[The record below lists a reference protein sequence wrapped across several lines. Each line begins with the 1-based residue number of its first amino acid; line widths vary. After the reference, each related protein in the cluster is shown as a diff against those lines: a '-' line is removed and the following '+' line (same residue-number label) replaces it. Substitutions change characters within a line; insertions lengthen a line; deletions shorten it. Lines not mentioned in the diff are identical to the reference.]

1 MQRTGNAICAYCMKE
16 TKEFWFYLPI
26 SNVCFRLTENIL
38 GHYIAKVMGDSEAE
52 VTLLGSPK
60 LYNGLPVEF
69 RIRCLHDGKSEEFT
83 IQPDKRICPHCYEE
97 RKKITYLS
105 SLTGYVPTYTI
116 AVVGKPSAGKTG
128 WANSCIYGR
137 RKEGIGK
144 FIHSKHIL
152 SQYVRLNATQMTERN
167 GLIQELFLTNK
178 KGKVKALIL
187 LCDTPGE
194 LLTQDRELRG
204 ADYQWHM
211 ERVLNSDALM
221 YILDERKQSTDL
233 DDKKQSTESSWLS
246 DIINYTSEDHPIAIV
261 MTKTD
266 KLKEECEKN
275 DGTLWRGNAKVLT
288 KEYFKEQKA
297 VETAGFYEKAKHMLV
312 DKSIIRTLVPEI
324 SGIIDEDKENAAYF
338 AISSGTPD
346 PNDKDILHH
355 ENAVG
360 NFEPLGYILGC
371 LGLYNYGRK
380 G

>member
-1 MQRTGNAICAYCMKE
+1 
-16 TKEFWFYLPI
+16 
-26 SNVCFRLTENIL
+26 
-38 GHYIAKVMGDSEAE
+38 
-52 VTLLGSPK
+52 
-60 LYNGLPVEF
+60 
-69 RIRCLHDGKSEEFT
+69 
-83 IQPDKRICPHCYEE
+83 
-97 RKKITYLS
+97 
-105 SLTGYVPTYTI
+105 
-116 AVVGKPSAGKTG
+116 
-128 WANSCIYGR
+128 
-137 RKEGIGK
+137 
-144 FIHSKHIL
+144 
-152 SQYVRLNATQMTERN
+152 MTERN

-194 LLTQDRELRG
+194 LLTQDREIRG

-246 DIINYTSEDHPIAIV
+246 DIINYTSEAHPIAIV

-275 DGTLWRGNAKVLT
+275 DGTLWRGNVRVLT
-288 KEYFKEQKA
+288 KEYFKEQKE

-346 PNDKDILHH
+346 PNDKDILHQ